1 MEQKYLCNVGRGRI
15 DNCLYKDEVDDK
27 TGGRKY

>member
-15 DNCLYKDEVDDK
+15 ENRLRKDEVDVN
-27 TGGRKY
+27 TGGRK